1 MPRIVYIDRHYRPYA
16 EATLHVEDRGV
27 QFADS
32 IYEGIGVW
40 NSRLVD
46 YEAHADRLA
55 RSAAEIDLRLPGT
68 RATLKLIA
76 DECIR
81 RNRVSHGLV
90 YVQVTRGSAP
100 RKHVF
105 PQLQHPTLVVTATSQ
120 SPPYVRHPNG
130 VAVVTRPDLRWR
142 RCDIKS
148 TALLPNILAKQSA
161 YEAGAYDA
169 WFVDDDGAITE
180 GGSTNAWIVRDN
192 DTLVTRAPSDAL
204 LSGVTR
210 ATVMKLARA
219 EGLKVVERAFTVE
232 EAYAATEAFL
242 TSTSS
247 FVLPVVRIDNR
258 DIGDGRAGELAQRLQ
273 RLYRRYLD
281 TPAAGAGG

>member
-1 MPRIVYIDRHYRPYA
+1 M
-16 EATLHVEDRGV
+16 LHVEDRGV

-40 NSRLVD
+40 GGRLVD
-46 YEAHADRLA
+46 YLAHAERLT
-55 RSAAEIDLRLPGT
+55 RSATEIDLRLPVQP
-68 RATLKLIA
+68 ATLELIA
-76 DECIR
+76 NECVR

-100 RKHVF
+100 RKHIF
-105 PQLQHPTLVVTATSQ
+105 SQSLHPTLVVTATAQ
-120 SPPYVRHPNG
+120 SPPYIRHPEG

-148 TALLPNILAKQSA
+148 TALLPNILAKQEA
-161 YEAGAYDA
+161 YEVGAYDA
-169 WFVDDDGAITE
+169 WFVDENDAITE
-180 GGSTNAWIVRDN
+180 GGSTNAWIVQGK

-210 ATVMKLARA
+210 ATVMKLAQA
-219 EGLKVVERAFTVE
+219 EGLKVIERAFTVE
-232 EAYAATEAFL
+232 EAYAAPETFL

-247 FVLPVVRIDNR
+247 FVLPVVRIDGRN
-258 DIGDGRAGELAQRLQ
+258 IGDGGVGELTQRLQ
-273 RLYRRYLD
+273 SLYRRYLG
-281 TPAAGAGG
+281 AAAVGIGA